1 MLHFFRKIR
10 HDLIDN
16 SKSYKYFK
24 YGIGEIVLVVVGI
37 LIALQVN
44 NWNEERKNKV
54 SGLIYLERIKE
65 DLISDTISFSKQI
78 DHNIQLRNKIKK
90 VLIEISN
97 KVETIEEATEICNT
111 YDQSLDQVFSPNDNT
126 YRGMINSGKL
136 HLINN
141 VELLESITKLYSDY
155 DKKNAIFNANK
166 KWLDGIA
173 IHIDTHTDIIKFS
186 SGNNDIY
193 PRPEML
199 NDNDWQFLNNPD
211 DEKYKLL
218 IRAFSSTAW
227 DQRISNE
234 YYNELI
240 PECKKVLTLITT
252 EIEK

>member
-10 HDLIDN
+10 HDLIAN

-155 DKKNAIFNANK
+155 DKKNAIFM
-166 KWLDGIA
+166 L
-173 IHIDTHTDIIKFS
+173 IKN
-186 SGNNDIY
+186 GWM
-193 PRPEML
+193 E
-199 NDNDWQFLNNPD
+199 
-211 DEKYKLL
+211 
-218 IRAFSSTAW
+218 
-227 DQRISNE
+227 
-234 YYNELI
+234 
-240 PECKKVLTLITT
+240 
-252 EIEK
+252 